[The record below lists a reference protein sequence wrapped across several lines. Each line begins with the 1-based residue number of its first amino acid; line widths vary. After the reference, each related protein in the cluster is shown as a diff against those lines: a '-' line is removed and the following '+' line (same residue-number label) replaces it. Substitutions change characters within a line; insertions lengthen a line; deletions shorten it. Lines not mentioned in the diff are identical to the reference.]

1 MQKMLYN
8 SFWTCLGFLKTGL
21 CGRKNIMQ
29 SNRGIGEKSCKQQ
42 LGSDFQKETCRD
54 TQLTRNTQRIIS
66 VHFSEKYRLPTTEV
80 E

>member
-1 MQKMLYN
+1 
-8 SFWTCLGFLKTGL
+8 
-21 CGRKNIMQ
+21 MQ